1 MDGVTSGSRQGG
13 CGVMTRTIGLFIGLS
28 AALVSFAAQGQDFPT
43 KPVTL
48 IVGYAPG
55 GGTDLV
61 ARNVAEVL
69 SRKWGQ
75 KVLVE
80 NRPGATGSI
89 GIRALKGAAPD
100 GYTLGVWTDSDVGNS
115 AVQDNLGYDMVKDF
129 DQISQLSA
137 GATVLVVRNTLPIK
151 NFGEYVTYTKAN
163 PGKLNFAVVQGG
175 GMHLDTLRIN
185 AAAKVDTAIIGYPG
199 TGPGLTDVVGG
210 HADALLLPIG
220 PAVPHLKS
228 GAVRAIAV
236 GSATRWPGLPDVP
249 SLSETIPGL
258 DSTFFHGLVGPKGIP
273 ANLKAAIHRAVQ
285 EALSDPQLG
294 KKFET
299 LGFVPTGTTPDQ
311 FKDYLAKRLEFSR
324 TAARET
330 GMKKN

>member
-1 MDGVTSGSRQGG
+1 ME
-13 CGVMTRTIGLFIGLS
+13 RTVIFLASLLS
-28 AALVSFAAQGQDFPT
+28 AVLPQTLAAQSNFPT
-43 KPVTL
+43 RPVTF

-61 ARNVAEVL
+61 ARNIAEAL

-80 NRPGATGSI
+80 NRPGATGAI
-89 GIRALKGAAPD
+89 GIRALKGATPD

-115 AVQDNLGYDMVKDF
+115 AVQDNLGYDLVKDF
-129 DQISQLSA
+129 DHISQLSS
-137 GATVLVVRNTLPIK
+137 GATVLVVNAGVPIK
-151 NFGEYVTYTKAN
+151 SFSEYVSYTKQN

-236 GSATRWPGLPDVP
+236 GSIKRWPGLPDVP

-258 DSTFFHGLVGPKGIP
+258 DSTFFHGLVGPKGLP
-273 ANLKAAIHRAVQ
+273 AELKAAINAAVQ
-285 EALSDPQLG
+285 EVLRDEQLG

-299 LGFVPTGTTPDQ
+299 MGFVPTGNTPDE
-311 FKDYLAKRLEFSR
+311 FRDLLAKRLDLSR

-330 GMKKN
+330 GMRKN

>member
-1 MDGVTSGSRQGG
+1 MKLAVGVL
-13 CGVMTRTIGLFIGLS
+13 VGLLS
-28 AALVSFAAQGQDFPT
+28 AVLPQTLSAQSNFPT
-43 KPVTL
+43 RPVTF

-61 ARNVAEVL
+61 ARNVAEAL

-80 NRPGATGSI
+80 NRPGATGAI
-89 GIRALKGAAPD
+89 GIRALKGATPD

-115 AVQDNLGYDMVKDF
+115 AVQDNLGYDLVKDF
-129 DQISQLSA
+129 DHVSQLSA
-137 GATVLVVRNTLPIK
+137 GATVLVVNAGVPIK
-151 NFGEYVTYTKAN
+151 TFGDYVSYAKQN

-236 GSATRWPGLPDVP
+236 GSVTRWKGLPEVP
-249 SLSETIPGL
+249 SLAETIPGL
-258 DSTFFHGLVGPKGIP
+258 DSTFFHGLVGPKGLP
-273 ANLKAAIHRAVQ
+273 AELKAAINAAVQ
-285 EALSDPQLG
+285 DVLRDEQLG

-299 LGFVPTGTTPDQ
+299 MGFVPTGNNPDQ
-311 FKDYLAKRLEFSR
+311 FRDLLAKRLDLSR

-330 GMKKN
+330 GMRKN

>member
-1 MDGVTSGSRQGG
+1 MMGRA
-13 CGVMTRTIGLFIGLS
+13 IGLIVGLGC
-28 AALVSFAAQGQDFPT
+28 ALLSLPLVAHGKDFPT
-43 KPVTL
+43 RPVSI

-61 ARNVAEVL
+61 ARNIAESL

-80 NRPGATGSI
+80 NRPGATGAI
-89 GIRALKGAAPD
+89 GIRALKNAAPD
-100 GYTLGVWTDSDVGNS
+100 GYTLAVWTDSDVGNS
-115 AVQDNLGYDMVKDF
+115 AVQDNLGYDLVQDF
-129 DQISQLSA
+129 DHISQLSA
-137 GATVLVVRNTLPIK
+137 GATVLVVNNKVPIK
-151 NFGEYVTYTKAN
+151 NFNDYVKYAKQN
-163 PGKLNFAVVQGG
+163 PGKLNFAVVAGG

-185 AAAKVDTAIIGYPG
+185 AAAKVDAAIIGYPG

-236 GSATRWPGLPDVP
+236 GSTTRWPGLPDVQ

-258 DSTFFHGLVGPKGIP
+258 DSTFFHGLVGPKGMP
-273 ANLKAAIHRAVQ
+273 ADLKASINADVQ
-285 EALSDPQLG
+285 EALRDAALA
-294 KKFET
+294 KKFE
-299 LGFVPTGTTPDQ
+299 LMGFVPTGNSPDE
-311 FKDYLAKRLEFSR
+311 FKKLIAAKLDLSR

-330 GMKKN
+330 GMRKN

>member
-1 MDGVTSGSRQGG
+1 
-13 CGVMTRTIGLFIGLS
+13 MTRYIGLLVGVCCSLLAWPLAAS
-28 AALVSFAAQGQDFPT
+28 AKDFPT
-43 KPVTL
+43 KPVTI

-61 ARNVAEVL
+61 ARNIAEGL

-75 KVLVE
+75 RVLVE
-80 NRPGATGSI
+80 NRPGATGAI
-89 GIRALKGAAPD
+89 GIRALKNAAPD
-100 GYTLGVWTDSDVGNS
+100 GYTLAVWTDSDVGN
-115 AVQDNLGYDMVKDF
+115 AAIQDDLGYDMVKDF

-137 GATVLVVRNTLPIK
+137 GATVLVVNNNLPIK
-151 NFGEYVTYTKAN
+151 NFSDYIQYTKAN
-163 PGKLNFAVVQGG
+163 PGKLNVAVVSGG

-210 HADALLLPIG
+210 HVDALLLPIG

-236 GSATRWPGLPDVP
+236 GSTTRWPGLPDVP
-249 SLSETIPGL
+249 SLAETIPGL
-258 DSTFFHGLVGPKGIP
+258 DSTFFHGLVGPKGLSP
-273 ANLKAAIHRAVQ
+273 ELKARIHADVQ
-285 EALSDPQLG
+285 EVLRDAQLG

-299 LGFVPTGTTPDQ
+299 LGFVPTGSSPDD
-311 FKDYLAKRLEFSR
+311 FKAFLAKRLDVSR
-324 TAARET
+324 VAARET
-330 GMKKN
+330 GMRKN

>member
-1 MDGVTSGSRQGG
+1 MGRA
-13 CGVMTRTIGLFIGLS
+13 IGLLFGLWCTLLSLPQAALS
-28 AALVSFAAQGQDFPT
+28 ADFPNR
-43 KPVTL
+43 PVTI

-61 ARNVAEVL
+61 ARNIAEGL

-80 NRPGATGSI
+80 NRAGATGAI
-89 GIRALKGAAPD
+89 GIRALKSAAPD
-100 GYTLGVWTDSDVGNS
+100 GYTLAVWTDSDVGNS
-115 AVQDNLGYDMVKDF
+115 AVQDNLGYDLIQDF
-129 DQISQLSA
+129 DHISQLSA
-137 GATVLVVRNTLPIK
+137 GATVLVVNNALPI
-151 NFGEYVTYTKAN
+151 NSFNDYVAYAKKN
-163 PGKLNFAVVQGG
+163 PGKLNFAVVSGG

-236 GSATRWPGLPDVP
+236 GSTTRWLGLPDVP
-249 SLSETIPGL
+249 SLAETIPGL
-258 DSTFFHGLVGPKGIP
+258 DSTFFHGLVGPKGMP
-273 ANLKAAIHRAVQ
+273 AELKASINADVQ
-285 EALSDPQLG
+285 ELLRDAQLG

-299 LGFVPTGTTPDQ
+299 MGFVPTGNSPDQ
-311 FKDYLAKRLEFSR
+311 FKAILAEKLEISR
-324 TAARET
+324 TGARET

>member
-1 MDGVTSGSRQGG
+1 MKRATS
-13 CGVMTRTIGLFIGLS
+13 LLLS
-28 AALVSFAAQGQDFPT
+28 LLGAFLSLSLAAHGKDFPT
-43 KPVTL
+43 HPVTF

-61 ARNVAEVL
+61 ARYVAEAL

-89 GIRALKGAAPD
+89 GIRALKNAAPD

-115 AVQDNLGYDMVKDF
+115 AIQDNLGYDLVKDF
-129 DQISQLSA
+129 DHISQLSA
-137 GATVLVVRNTLPIK
+137 GATVLVVNKAVPISSF
-151 NFGEYVTYTKAN
+151 NDYVKFAKEN

-236 GSATRWPGLPDVP
+236 GSTTRWPGLPDVP
-249 SLSETIPGL
+249 SLAETIPGL
-258 DSTFFHGLVGPKGIP
+258 DSTFFHGLVGPQGMP
-273 ANLKAAIHRAVQ
+273 AELKAAINASVQ
-285 EALSDPQLG
+285 EVLRDAQLA

-299 LGFVPTGTTPDQ
+299 MGFVPTGTSPEEFRD
-311 FKDYLAKRLEFSR
+311 LMAKRLDLSR

-330 GMKKN
+330 GMRKN

>member
-1 MDGVTSGSRQGG
+1 MRLTV
-13 CGVMTRTIGLFIGLS
+13 GLLVGLLS
-28 AALVSFAAQGQDFPT
+28 AVLPQTLSAQSSFPT
-43 KPVTL
+43 RPVTF

-61 ARNVAEVL
+61 ARNVAEAL

-80 NRPGATGSI
+80 NRPGATGAI

-115 AVQDNLGYDMVKDF
+115 AVQDNLGYDLVKDF
-129 DQISQLSA
+129 DHVSQLSS
-137 GATVLVVRNTLPIK
+137 GATVLVVNANVPIK
-151 NFGEYVTYTKAN
+151 NFGEYVSYAKQN

-185 AAAKVDTAIIGYPG
+185 AAAKVDAAIIGYPG

-236 GSATRWPGLPDVP
+236 GSTTRWPGLPDVP
-249 SLSETIPGL
+249 SLAETIPGL
-258 DSTFFHGLVGPKGIP
+258 DSTFFHGLVGPKGLP
-273 ANLKAAIHRAVQ
+273 PELKAAINSAVQ
-285 EALSDPQLG
+285 DVLRDEQLG

-299 LGFVPTGTTPDQ
+299 MGFVPTGNSPDQ
-311 FKDYLAKRLEFSR
+311 FRDLLAKRLDLSR

-330 GMKKN
+330 GMRKN

>member
-1 MDGVTSGSRQGG
+1 MG
-13 CGVMTRTIGLFIGLS
+13 RTIGRLLGLWCALLS
-28 AALVSFAAQGQDFPT
+28 LPLAAYGKDFPT
-43 KPVTL
+43 RPVTI

-61 ARNVAEVL
+61 ARNIAEGL
-69 SRKWGQ
+69 SRKWGH

-80 NRPGATGSI
+80 NRPGATGAI
-89 GIRALKGAAPD
+89 GIRALKNAAPD
-100 GYTLGVWTDSDVGNS
+100 GYTLAVWTDSDVGNS
-115 AVQDNLGYDMVKDF
+115 AVQDNLGYDLVQDF

-137 GATVLVVRNTLPIK
+137 GATVLVVNNNVPVK
-151 NFGEYVTYTKAN
+151 DFGEYVTYAKQN
-163 PGKLNFAVVQGG
+163 PGKLNFAVVSGG

-185 AAAKVDTAIIGYPG
+185 AAAKVEATIIGYPG

-236 GSATRWPGLPDVP
+236 GSLTRWPGLPDVP
-249 SLSETIPGL
+249 SLAETIPGL
-258 DSTFFHGLVGPKGIP
+258 DSTFFHGLVGPKGMP
-273 ANLKAAIHRAVQ
+273 AELKASINADVQ
-285 EALSDPQLG
+285 EVLRDAQIA

-299 LGFVPTGTTPDQ
+299 MGFVPTGTSPDE
-311 FKDYLAKRLEFSR
+311 FRALLANRLDISR

-330 GMKKN
+330 GMRKN